1 MKDRLIRAAILA
13 LTVAFAAAPFLSKG
27 FGGFYK
33 ESFPVQVDRWPAQPV
48 GWAFAI
54 WGPIYAARF
63 VTALRAL
70 LLRPEVTP
78 GWRRAALPLGVSL
91 FLGTFWVETAMRA
104 PLLATALI
112 VPMAAL
118 AIVAACRAGT
128 DLREAGALGFYA
140 GWLTA
145 AAGVAV
151 SVVLTGYGV
160 LGAGAAAV
168 LLVLAVLAVALGVI
182 EKARPVW
189 TYPAGTIWALI
200 GIVVANG
207 QAGDAPMT
215 GLAGVGIGAVLIAA
229 LRKRT

>member
-13 LTVAFAAAPFLSKG
+13 LTLAFAAAPFLSKG
-27 FGGFYK
+27 FGGFYR
-33 ESFPVQVDRWPAQPV
+33 ESFPVQVERWPAQPV

-54 WGPIYAARF
+54 WGPIYAALI
-63 VTALRAL
+63 VTAGVAL
-70 LLRPEVTP
+70 LRRPDATP
-78 GWRRAALPLGVSL
+78 GWGRAALPLGLSL

-118 AIVAACRAGT
+118 AIAAACRAGT
-128 DLREAGALGFYA
+128 DLREAGAIGFYA

-160 LGAGAAAV
+160 LGAGVAAIV
-168 LLVLAVLAVALGVI
+168 LVLAVLAVALGVI
-182 EKARPVW
+182 WTARPVW

-215 GLAGVGIGAVLIAA
+215 ALAAIGIVAVLITARRRPA
-229 LRKRT
+229 